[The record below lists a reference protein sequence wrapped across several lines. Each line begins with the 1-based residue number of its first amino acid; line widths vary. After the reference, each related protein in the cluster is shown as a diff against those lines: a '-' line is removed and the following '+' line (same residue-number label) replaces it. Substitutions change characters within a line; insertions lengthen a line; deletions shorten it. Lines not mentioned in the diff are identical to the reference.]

1 MLVLQI
7 EHVESCMMS
16 IVQPRSEP
24 TLGTVRPKSRL
35 AKLLDVL
42 RARLRHQVEARAGSC
57 AESRAVPS
65 RVAEWA
71 WMVLWRTM
79 SVRRCMT
86 RIGVSW

>member
-1 MLVLQI
+1 
-7 EHVESCMMS
+7 MS
-16 IVQPRSEP
+16 VVQPRSEP

-35 AKLLDVL
+35 AKLLDV
-42 RARLRHQVEARAGSC
+42 RARLRHQVELAAAQKAGL
-57 AESRAVPS
+57 SRAAS
-65 RVAEWA
+65 VAEWA

>member
-1 MLVLQI
+1 
-7 EHVESCMMS
+7 MS
-16 IVQPRSEP
+16 VVQPRSEP

-35 AKLLDVL
+35 AKLLDV
-42 RARLRHQVEARAGSC
+42 RARLRHQVELAAAQKAGP
-57 AESRAVPS
+57 VPS